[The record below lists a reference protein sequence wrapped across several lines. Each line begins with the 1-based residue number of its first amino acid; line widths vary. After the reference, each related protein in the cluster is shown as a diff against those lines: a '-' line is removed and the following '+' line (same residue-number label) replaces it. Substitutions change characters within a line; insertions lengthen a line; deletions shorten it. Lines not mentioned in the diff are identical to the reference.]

1 MIRNLFIKIR
11 SNEKGQVAVEYI
23 LLVAVMSALIFGLLG
38 RVKDMM
44 LPDPEACANNTGA
57 AAVGGG
63 AQPALGC
70 TFINLVN
77 TLGTSDGKYRFFT
90 IRK

>member
-1 MIRNLFIKIR
+1 MIRNFFRNLRK
-11 SNEKGQVAVEYI
+11 NEKGQVAVEYI

-44 LPDPEACANNTGA
+44 LPDPEACANTA
-57 AAVGGG
+57 AAAAGGT
-63 AQPALGC
+63 QQALGC